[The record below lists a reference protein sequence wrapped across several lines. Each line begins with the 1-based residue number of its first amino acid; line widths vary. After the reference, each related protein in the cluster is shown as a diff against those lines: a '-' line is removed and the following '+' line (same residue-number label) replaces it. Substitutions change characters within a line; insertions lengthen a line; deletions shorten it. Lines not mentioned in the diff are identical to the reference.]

1 MTQKRTPARRK
12 ATGNRDTT
20 TGPSASVPHNWP
32 DTGTMPKPERVPTGS
47 GERKR
52 TRLVGP
58 RTRGQVRRRAS
69 GERTKGRPRGRMDA
83 RRASRKSLPEPVAV
97 EAARPVP
104 RGRGRSNAS
113 PLPDR
118 SCVPKTPTHT
128 ASFKRPTPR
137 REGSSCESR
146 SPPGLSPH
154 HVNSAHELRGSQDR
168 CAAPRRHA
176 GEVGVLTDDEQRAG
190 FRCKV
195 QHQVVLVVF
204 AVVHS
209 PRRIDNVAAASLRG

>member
-69 GERTKGRPRGRMDA
+69 GERTKGRPQGRMDA

-113 PLPDR
+113 PLPDLE
-118 SCVPKTPTHT
+118 P
-128 ASFKRPTPR
+128 
-137 REGSSCESR
+137 
-146 SPPGLSPH
+146 
-154 HVNSAHELRGSQDR
+154 
-168 CAAPRRHA
+168 
-176 GEVGVLTDDEQRAG
+176 
-190 FRCKV
+190 
-195 QHQVVLVVF
+195 
-204 AVVHS
+204 
-209 PRRIDNVAAASLRG
+209 VAAGQLSLMSSPDTVMLTPASGFGAGPASTEPSAALYRLPWHGQEMTPPSILLTVQPWWVQIAVNALKSPCLGWVTTIF

>member
-69 GERTKGRPRGRMDA
+69 GERTKGRTQGRMDA

-113 PLPDR
+113 PLPDLGDGHLR
-118 SCVPKTPTHT
+118 LALDRGIV
-128 ASFKRPTPR
+128 
-137 REGSSCESR
+137 
-146 SPPGLSPH
+146 
-154 HVNSAHELRGSQDR
+154 AHLLRDAQ
-168 CAAPRRHA
+168 
-176 GEVGVLTDDEQRAG
+176 G
-190 FRCKV
+190 F
-195 QHQVVLVVF
+195 L
-204 AVVHS
+204 
-209 PRRIDNVAAASLRG
+209 D

>member
-52 TRLVGP
+52 TRLIGP

-69 GERTKGRPRGRMDA
+69 GERTKGRPQGRMDA

-113 PLPDR
+113 PLPDLEPVGKPMVDQR
-118 SCVPKTPTHT
+118 AARAPKPT
-128 ASFKRPTPR
+128 K
-137 REGSSCESR
+137 
-146 SPPGLSPH
+146 
-154 HVNSAHELRGSQDR
+154 
-168 CAAPRRHA
+168 AAPGRPKGRRSDPA
-176 GEVGVLTDDEQRAG
+176 PRYEVM
-190 FRCKV
+190 KK
-195 QHQVVLVVF
+195 
-204 AVVHS
+204 
-209 PRRIDNVAAASLRG
+209 AA